1 MRNFCVD
8 DALAVAY
15 NVEEVSQSGIKWGIP
30 HNQCF
35 TSMFIGEYAHT
46 IDPKKR
52 LALPSKF
59 RGELGSKIVVT
70 RGLDNCLFV
79 YPMKVWETLATKLGA
94 LPVGEAGTRSFIR
107 IMLAGAADIELDSQ
121 GRILLPEYLKSDG
134 GLKKD
139 VTIVG
144 LFDRLEIWDTVKWQK
159 YKAQAEKNTGK
170 IAEELGKL
178 GVY

>member
-1 MRNFCVD
+1 
-8 DALAVAY
+8 
-15 NVEEVSQSGIKWGIP
+15 
-30 HNQCF
+30 
-35 TSMFIGEYAHT
+35 MFIGEYSHT

-59 RGELGSKIVVT
+59 RGELGSKVAVT
-70 RGLDNCLFV
+70 RGLDNCLVV
-79 YPMKVWETLATKLGA
+79 YPMKVWEELASKLGT
-94 LPVGEAGTRSFIR
+94 LPVGESGTRSFTR
-107 IMLAGAADIELDSQ
+107 LMLSGATDVELDNQ
-121 GRILLPEYLKSDG
+121 GRILLPEYLKVDG

-144 LFDRLEIWDTVKWQK
+144 LFNRLEIWDTNRWNK
-159 YKAQAEKNTGK
+159 YKTQAEKNTGK

>member
-1 MRNFCVD
+1 
-8 DALAVAY
+8 
-15 NVEEVSQSGIKWGIP
+15 
-30 HNQCF
+30 
-35 TSMFIGEYAHT
+35 MFIGEYSHT

-59 RGELGSKIVVT
+59 RGELGSKVVVT
-70 RGLDNCLFV
+70 RGLDTCLFV
-79 YPMKVWETLATKLGA
+79 YPMKVWEEIAAKLGSM
-94 LPVGEAGTRSFIR
+94 PVGESGTRSFTR
-107 IMLAGAADIELDSQ
+107 MMLAGAADVDLDSQ
-121 GRILLPEYLKSDG
+121 GRILLPEYLKADG

-144 LFDRLEIWDTVKWQK
+144 LYNRLEIWDTAKWNK
-159 YKAQAEKNTGK
+159 YKSLAEKNTGK